1 MKAVRWIGT
10 DHKVVVLDAAGDI
23 DLHRSA
29 DFQQALVEPLAQH
42 PTTMIVNLAGVPYMD
57 SAALGALLGYHVSCQ
72 REGHRYALT
81 GVSGRIRTLFQVAG
95 VDGFLMCYDTPEQAE
110 AQLATGA

>member
-1 MKAVRWIGT
+1 MEELQIEIVAGSRPDVRILRLTGPFTLATMFDFQNIVREGAAAVTI
-10 DHKVVVLDAAGDI
+10 I
-23 DLHRSA
+23 DLSS
-29 DFQQALVEPLAQH
+29 
-42 PTTMIVNLAGVPYMD
+42 VPYMD
-57 SAALGALLGYHVSCQ
+57 SAALG
-72 REGHRYALT
+72 ALT

>member
-1 MKAVRWIGT
+1 
-10 DHKVVVLDAAGDI
+10 
-23 DLHRSA
+23 
-29 DFQQALVEPLAQH
+29 
-42 PTTMIVNLAGVPYMD
+42 VPYMD